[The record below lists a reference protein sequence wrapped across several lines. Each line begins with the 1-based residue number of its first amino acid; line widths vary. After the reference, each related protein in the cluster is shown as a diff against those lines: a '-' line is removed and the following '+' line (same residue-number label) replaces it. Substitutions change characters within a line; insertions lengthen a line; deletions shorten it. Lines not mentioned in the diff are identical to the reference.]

1 MKRVK
6 VLVVGGAGYIGSH
19 MVKDLLGAGHE
30 VITLD
35 DLSTGHRDLLPGGD
49 FVEGDLEDAALLDR
63 IFSQNEIAAVMHF
76 AAFALVGES
85 VENPLRNRLSD
96 GGWHLYPGLHPCQR
110 PDPGPPT
117 GPRGSFDRRG
127 Q

>member
-1 MKRVK
+1 MRCISIVIL
-6 VLVVGGAGYIGSH
+6 VMFVVGG
-19 MVKDLLGAGHE
+19 VCGAE
-30 VITLD
+30 T
-35 DLSTGHRDLLPGGD
+35 
-49 FVEGDLEDAALLDR
+49 FVVSEAWDVEDAALLDR

-85 VENPLRNRLSD
+85 VENPLRNRLAD

-117 GPRGSFDRRG
+117 GPRDPFDRRG